1 MTGENEYDEAFDYN
15 EENND
20 LRGRGANQNEAVG
33 GGHNDEEEDDIEEEE
48 DEDDDYGEAEGLA
61 NGGEDDEGG

>member
-20 LRGRGANQNEAVG
+20 LRGRGAN
-33 GGHNDEEEDDIEEEE
+33 
-48 DEDDDYGEAEGLA
+48 
-61 NGGEDDEGG
+61 